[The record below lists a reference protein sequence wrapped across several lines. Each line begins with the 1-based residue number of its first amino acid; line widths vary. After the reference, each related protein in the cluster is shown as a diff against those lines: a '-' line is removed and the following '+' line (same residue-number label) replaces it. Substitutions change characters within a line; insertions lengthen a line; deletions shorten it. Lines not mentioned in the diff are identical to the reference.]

1 LAPLIFVR
9 LSIYVIIKP
18 VPYGACLLNR
28 VREME
33 AMTMVKTSCL
43 LATVL
48 VLGSSAGTLAQGT
61 GDTGGA
67 ANSQK
72 TNTDTGMG
80 GNATSGTGV
89 RTGKGPLSKPI
100 PPATSTTN
108 PQQNPQRPQ
117 NTQGPAQTNPPQ
129 QPFGSR

>member
-1 LAPLIFVR
+1 
-9 LSIYVIIKP
+9 
-18 VPYGACLLNR
+18 
-28 VREME
+28 ME
-33 AMTMVKTSCL
+33 AMTMVKISCL

-67 ANSQK
+67 TTSQNS
-72 TNTDTGMG
+72 NTGSGMG
-80 GNATSGTGV
+80 GTATTGTGV
-89 RTGKGPLSKPI
+89 RTGQGPLSKPI

-117 NTQGPAQTNPPQ
+117 NTPGTSAN
-129 QPFGSR
+129 